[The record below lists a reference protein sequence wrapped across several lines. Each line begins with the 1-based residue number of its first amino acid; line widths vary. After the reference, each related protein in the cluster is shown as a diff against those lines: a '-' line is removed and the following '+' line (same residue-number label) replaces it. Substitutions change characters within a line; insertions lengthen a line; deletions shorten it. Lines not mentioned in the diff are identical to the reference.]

1 MSLHK
6 GITQKNNGNYSFR
19 FAISK
24 RLQPYFNRVEF
35 KKTYDITK
43 HLNFK
48 EILNNVNNIKFQ
60 YEVIK
65 DKIFMRTLSDTE
77 IQDLVNEFIVN
88 NLNEDYEC
96 RINGSYSGSF
106 YSGHDTQSNKSPHE
120 QVTNHLELLINEAK
134 EELTNVN
141 SNFMIN
147 IASELLET
155 LNINIEELDKKS
167 KLEFLYAL
175 KQSNIDFLE
184 EQLNRTKG
192 ISKAVKLS
200 KSKKINVIS
209 ESDTSSKL
217 TIEKATDDYLIYY
230 KDNNTVTTKTMNEKE
245 KALKYFLNVMQHLQL
260 INVAELKKSDIDTF
274 VNKYL
279 KQKPKQTGK
288 LRELTNEELIIAIDN
303 SIYNDINKISTN
315 TINKHYQHI
324 SGFCNYLYDDGLIDK
339 KINQAH
345 TEQELENK
353 ECFTMKILKI

>member
-106 YSGHDTQSNKSPHE
+106 YSGHDTQSNKFPHE
-120 QVTNHLELLINEAK
+120 QVTNHLELLTQLSHIKPNC
-134 EELTNVN
+134 
-141 SNFMIN
+141 
-147 IASELLET
+147 
-155 LNINIEELDKKS
+155 
-167 KLEFLYAL
+167 FL
-175 KQSNIDFLE
+175 
-184 EQLNRTKG
+184 
-192 ISKAVKLS
+192 V
-200 KSKKINVIS
+200 
-209 ESDTSSKL
+209 
-217 TIEKATDDYLIYY
+217 
-230 KDNNTVTTKTMNEKE
+230 
-245 KALKYFLNVMQHLQL
+245 
-260 INVAELKKSDIDTF
+260 
-274 VNKYL
+274 
-279 KQKPKQTGK
+279 
-288 LRELTNEELIIAIDN
+288 
-303 SIYNDINKISTN
+303 
-315 TINKHYQHI
+315 
-324 SGFCNYLYDDGLIDK
+324 
-339 KINQAH
+339 
-345 TEQELENK
+345 
-353 ECFTMKILKI
+353 